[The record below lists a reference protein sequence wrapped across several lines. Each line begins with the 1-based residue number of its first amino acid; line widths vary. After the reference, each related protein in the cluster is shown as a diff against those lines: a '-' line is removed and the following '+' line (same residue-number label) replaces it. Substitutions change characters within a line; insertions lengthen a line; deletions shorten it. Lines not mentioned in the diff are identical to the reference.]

1 MQGANEAKQNLNM
14 VAARNCTIKK
24 HIYHTLQHKKAIKS
38 LTLRLIFMAKKLKHR
53 YVIGGFTLFFASI
66 FATTQAQTIYKLK
79 VCGTEVTSDNAADI
93 TGAWKKA
100 GKITYNDATKTLTL
114 TNATLE
120 ATESDNCIRNEM
132 GTLNIVFEGTNTL
145 NSAWG
150 AGIYNDVNGK
160 MTITG
165 GTAKI
170 KVQEQAGIFSSENSE
185 LTITKTNIDT
195 YGYWGIS
202 GITGM
207 KNEKLIIDNATV
219 SAFGSWASLSAFA
232 SFTLTNGKI
241 IEPTGATWKDD
252 MHAACDKYKSI
263 IKNKYVKITPT
274 TNGVS
279 TTEKKNNNEIKAI
292 YTIEGKQISNLK
304 RGINIIKYNNGSSK
318 ITLQK

>member
-1 MQGANEAKQNLNM
+1 M

-252 MHAACDKYKSI
+252 MHAACDKNKRI

-274 TNGVS
+274 PNGVS

>member
-1 MQGANEAKQNLNM
+1 M

-241 IEPTGATWKDD
+241 IEPTGATWKDE
-252 MHAACDKYKSI
+252 MHAACDKNKRI

-274 TNGVS
+274 PNGVS

-304 RGINIIKYNNGSSK
+304 RGINIIKYNVS
-318 ITLQK
+318 IQY

>member
-1 MQGANEAKQNLNM
+1 M

-24 HIYHTLQHKKAIKS
+24 YIYHTLQHKKAIKS

-66 FATTQAQTIYKLK
+66 FATTQAQTSYKLK

-241 IEPTGATWKDD
+241 IEPTGATWKDE
-252 MHAACDKYKSI
+252 MHAACDKNKRI

-274 TNGVS
+274 PNGVS

>member
-1 MQGANEAKQNLNM
+1 M

-114 TNATLE
+114 TDATLE

-241 IEPTGATWKDD
+241 IEPTGATWKDE
-252 MHAACDKYKSI
+252 MHAACDKNKRI

-274 TNGVS
+274 PNGVS

>member
-114 TNATLE
+114 TDATLE

-241 IEPTGATWKDD
+241 IEPTGATWKDE

>member
-1 MQGANEAKQNLNM
+1 M

-241 IEPTGATWKDD
+241 IEPTGATWKDE
-252 MHAACDKYKSI
+252 MHAACDKNKRI

-274 TNGVS
+274 PNGVS

>member
-114 TNATLE
+114 TDATLE

>member
-1 MQGANEAKQNLNM
+1 M

-114 TNATLE
+114 TDATLE

-241 IEPTGATWKDD
+241 IEPTGATWKDE

>member
-241 IEPTGATWKDD
+241 IEPTGATWKDE
-252 MHAACDKYKSI
+252 MHAACDKNKRI

-274 TNGVS
+274 PNGVS

>member
-1 MQGANEAKQNLNM
+1 M
-14 VAARNCTIKK
+14 
-24 HIYHTLQHKKAIKS
+24 QHKKAIKS

-66 FATTQAQTIYKLK
+66 FATTQAQTSYKLK

-219 SAFGSWASLSAFA
+219 SAFGSWASFSAFA

-241 IEPTGATWKDD
+241 IEPTGATWKDE
-252 MHAACDKYKSI
+252 MHAACDKNKRI

>member
-1 MQGANEAKQNLNM
+1 MQGANGAKQNLNM

>member
-114 TNATLE
+114 TDATLE

-241 IEPTGATWKDD
+241 IEPTGATWKDE
-252 MHAACDKYKSI
+252 MHAACDKNKRI

-274 TNGVS
+274 PNGVS

>member
-1 MQGANEAKQNLNM
+1 
-14 VAARNCTIKK
+14 
-24 HIYHTLQHKKAIKS
+24 
-38 LTLRLIFMAKKLKHR
+38 MAKKLKHR

-241 IEPTGATWKDD
+241 IEPTGATWKDE
-252 MHAACDKYKSI
+252 MHAACDKNKRI

-274 TNGVS
+274 PNGVS

-304 RGINIIKYNNGSSK
+304 RGINIIKYK
-318 ITLQK
+318 DCITK

>member
-1 MQGANEAKQNLNM
+1 M

>member
-1 MQGANEAKQNLNM
+1 
-14 VAARNCTIKK
+14 
-24 HIYHTLQHKKAIKS
+24 
-38 LTLRLIFMAKKLKHR
+38 MAKKLKHR

-100 GKITYNDATKTLTL
+100 GKIIYNDATKTLTL

-150 AGIYNDVNGK
+150 AGIYNDLNGK

-241 IEPTGATWKDD
+241 IEPTGATWKDE
-252 MHAACDKYKSI
+252 MHAACDKNKRI

-274 TNGVS
+274 PNGVS